1 MENKSCALIL
11 SGGEGKRMKSNKPK
25 AMSEVL
31 FKPMLQWVIDAVRG
45 AGIEDICLVTGFK
58 HEIIENYISTLPY
71 HIETVIQT
79 ERLGTG
85 HAVMTAKEFLKAHS
99 GKNVLVLNGDA
110 PFIDS
115 ETIKQSA
122 EFHSNNGCT
131 FC

>member
-85 HAVMTAKEFLKAHS
+85 HAVMTAKEFLY
-99 GKNVLVLNGDA
+99 GRNY
-110 PFIDS
+110 
-115 ETIKQSA
+115 
-122 EFHSNNGCT
+122 
-131 FC
+131 

>member
-58 HEIIENYISTLPY
+58 HEIIENYISTLL
-71 HIETVIQT
+71 II
-79 ERLGTG
+79 
-85 HAVMTAKEFLKAHS
+85 LKLS
-99 GKNVLVLNGDA
+99 
-110 PFIDS
+110 F
-115 ETIKQSA
+115 KQKDL
-122 EFHSNNGCT
+122 EQVT
-131 FC
+131 QL